1 MSWLTELGYDTLAA
15 YLTDNPAP
23 ADELDPALVDE
34 WADAEL

>member
-15 YLTDNPAP
+15 YLADNPTP
-23 ADELDPALVDE
+23 ADADEALVDE